1 MFKKSAAKKAEEKIK
16 VARAIASGFWGPTN
30 RGPNEQADVTAELAG
45 LKLTR
50 AQIEEVRIGLP
61 LGCEGT
67 TGARIQ
73 RIDRILKR
81 LEHAAA

>member
-1 MFKKSAAKKAEEKIK
+1 MFRKSASERAAEK
-16 VARAIASGFWGPTN
+16 VAAASAIAAQFWGPTN
-30 RGPNEQADVTAELAG
+30 HGPTEQADVAAQLAG
-45 LKLTR
+45 LKLSR
-50 AQIEEVRIGLP
+50 AQIEEIRIGLP